1 MKKIIIVF
9 SLVALFTT
17 SSLAQEISGGA
28 KAGLNFSELKGF
40 DDSEMKVG
48 YHLGGYVNIGLTDV
62 LSLQPELLF
71 NAIGAAES
79 GGDGKLNINYISIPI
94 MLKYSLGVVNIQA
107 GPQIGLLMGARIKE
121 DGDETDI
128 KDSFKTSDFGFNLGL
143 GADFGLLNVAA
154 RYCIGLSDVSD
165 NDLDIQNYVFQLS
178 LGIKLFGE

>member
-1 MKKIIIVF
+1 
-9 SLVALFTT
+9 
-17 SSLAQEISGGA
+17 
-28 KAGLNFSELKGF
+28 
-40 DDSEMKVG
+40 
-48 YHLGGYVNIGLTDV
+48 
-62 LSLQPELLF
+62 
-71 NAIGAAES
+71 
-79 GGDGKLNINYISIPI
+79 

-154 RYCIGLSDVSD
+154 RYCIGLNDVSD